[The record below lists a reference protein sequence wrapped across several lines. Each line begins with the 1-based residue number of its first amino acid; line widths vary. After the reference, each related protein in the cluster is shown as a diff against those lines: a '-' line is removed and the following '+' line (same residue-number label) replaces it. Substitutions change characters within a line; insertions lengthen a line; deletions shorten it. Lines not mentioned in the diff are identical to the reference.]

1 MKISKLKIKNLFGI
15 TEFEADG
22 KSIELLGANGTG
34 KTSVLDAIRLALT
47 NKTDREFTVKNG
59 ETEGEILI
67 EFDNGI
73 AIQRK
78 PRTNMTDYK
87 KITQDGKEV
96 QSPESFL
103 NSLFSRLQLNPV
115 QFIELD
121 EKEQNRIILQ
131 LIKYEWDLNTIEK
144 WFGEIPAGVD
154 YSKTILEVLEQIAS
168 EDGFYY
174 KQRTILNRQ
183 IKDKEAV
190 VEEMVRSIPEG
201 FNAAKW
207 QAYNVAE
214 TYSKIEA
221 GLQENAKIEKA
232 AEMKQNYETK
242 IAAFK
247 SEKESAIAQIKQ
259 GTLDEITAQ
268 KTKIA
273 SLESELAAAK
283 ERLSKIGENEND
295 KIRAAEATFEANIS
309 KFNEELKAFEPY
321 LNKAKVNVKDLQDE
335 ANTANQMKI
344 HLSEHE
350 RMTKVNDEIDQ
361 LKAKSEEFTSKIEL
375 ARTLPGE
382 ILKEVEL
389 PLENMTV
396 DGSNVLI
403 NGLPFNNLSEGEK
416 LNLCVDIA
424 MKNEKGLQIVL
435 IDGVEKLSSNNR
447 AALFNKCKNAGLQFI
462 ATRTTDDSELTVVEL

>member
-174 KQRTILNRQ
+174 KQRTNLNRQ

-201 FNAAKW
+201 VRRYTIDKW
-207 QAYNVAE
+207 LE
-214 TYSKIEA
+214 
-221 GLQENAKIEKA
+221 IEKKTQEEFKLYPLKLNFKTLEKNIGFPYGTGDIESLLRA
-232 AEMKQNYETK
+232 AIFHRNGKQKDRPGLICSEYIALCSEDIQKFCNLPAWCITPAHFQNY
-242 IAAFK
+242 
-247 SEKESAIAQIKQ
+247 
-259 GTLDEITAQ
+259 LD
-268 KTKIA
+268 
-273 SLESELAAAK
+273 
-283 ERLSKIGENEND
+283 
-295 KIRAAEATFEANIS
+295 
-309 KFNEELKAFEPY
+309 
-321 LNKAKVNVKDLQDE
+321 
-335 ANTANQMKI
+335 
-344 HLSEHE
+344 
-350 RMTKVNDEIDQ
+350 
-361 LKAKSEEFTSKIEL
+361 
-375 ARTLPGE
+375 
-382 ILKEVEL
+382 
-389 PLENMTV
+389 
-396 DGSNVLI
+396 
-403 NGLPFNNLSEGEK
+403 
-416 LNLCVDIA
+416 
-424 MKNEKGLQIVL
+424 
-435 IDGVEKLSSNNR
+435 SNNI
-447 AALFNKCKNAGLQFI
+447 KPVG
-462 ATRTTDDSELTVVEL
+462 